1 MNDAEK
7 SVCRSV
13 KNIFDKAPTLGLD
26 IDGTID
32 EAVDFFSILSNVWPG
47 RVVVITY
54 RKDRQKAID
63 YLKDLGV
70 YYDDLVLSGSLDKS
84 KAVRENGVDVFIDD
98 QDECLKSIDP
108 NVAVMKFRNSGNS
121 SNGKWLYSDST
132 GAKV

>member
-54 RKDRQKAID
+54 RRDRQKAVD

-84 KAVRENGVDVFIDD
+84 EAVRENGVDVFIDD
-98 QDECLKSIDP
+98 QDECLKSIDH
-108 NVAVMKFRNSGNS
+108 NVAVMKFRNPGNS
-121 SNGKWLYSDST
+121 SNGKWFYSDST
-132 GAKV
+132 GTKV